1 MPSPVVFDPGPV
13 LDSEFPHV
21 FVFPP
26 QRIFDPQKNVLLVA
40 NLWDFAIGKA
50 EALPDHRLWLGKR
63 AARLLTKNKKA
74 GARLI
79 GLASRTGSDEYNFEL
94 GMRRAR
100 EVETILGLF
109 VFAGDLVNPPD
120 PPPRITVGSQGE
132 HFAALEGEANGT
144 EDARF
149 RSVLVT
155 ILADRA
161 KPTMV
166 RLLRAYGTEGA
177 KS

>member
-1 MPSPVVFDPGPV
+1 
-13 LDSEFPHV
+13 
-21 FVFPP
+21 
-26 QRIFDPQKNVLLVA
+26 
-40 NLWDFAIGKA
+40 
-50 EALPDHRLWLGKR
+50 
-63 AARLLTKNKKA
+63 
-74 GARLI
+74 
-79 GLASRTGSDEYNFEL
+79 
-94 GMRRAR
+94 
-100 EVETILGLF
+100 VETILGLF
-109 VFAGDLVNPPD
+109 TFAADLVNPSD

-132 HFAALEGEANGT
+132 HFAAMEGEADGT